1 MICVCLFGEAYSKVV
16 HYERKH
22 DVACNVSEETR
33 GVGALDVAVCAEM
46 PDKTS
51 LAELA
56 GLGKAVHAFSD
67 FKIDVLVVQ

>member
-1 MICVCLFGEAYSKVV
+1 M
-16 HYERKH
+16 
-22 DVACNVSEETR
+22 SEEAW
-33 GVGALDVAVCAEM
+33 GVGALDIAVCAEM

-67 FKIDVLVVQ
+67 LEIHVLVVQ